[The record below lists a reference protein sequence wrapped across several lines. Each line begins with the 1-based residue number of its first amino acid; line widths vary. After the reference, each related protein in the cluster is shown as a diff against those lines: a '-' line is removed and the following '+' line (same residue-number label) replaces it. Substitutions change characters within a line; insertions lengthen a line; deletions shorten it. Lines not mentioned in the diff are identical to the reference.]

1 MTGAELIAFERQ
13 RQITEEGWTYEHD
26 RNHTQAELVRAAMC
40 YADRAGLQI
49 ISSQGGDQ
57 LRMRPSWPWD
67 MRSWKPKSNPLDN
80 LVKAGALIAAE
91 IDRLQDR

>member
-1 MTGAELIAFERQ
+1 MTGAELIALERQ

-26 RNHTQAELVRAAMC
+26 RSHTQAELTRAAIC
-40 YADRAGLQI
+40 YADEAARQVADHRFG
-49 ISSQGGDQ
+49 
-57 LRMRPSWPWD
+57 PTPTWPWAIGW
-67 MRSWKPKSNPLDN
+67 WKPKKNPLDN